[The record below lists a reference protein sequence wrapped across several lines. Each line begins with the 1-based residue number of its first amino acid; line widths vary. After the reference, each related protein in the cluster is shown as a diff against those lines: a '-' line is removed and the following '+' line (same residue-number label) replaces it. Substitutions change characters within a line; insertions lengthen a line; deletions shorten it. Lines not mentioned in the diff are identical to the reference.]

1 MSMFKNES
9 RPDIAVGLV
18 RKTLSGAV
26 RFVSHVL
33 FPPAPVAERGGTI
46 SCAQNLTATGVTNRS
61 AGTSLSGTHNAH
73 VDISYTCAKHEARAY
88 VDDTDI
94 KNHKGE
100 EPAIAATAKVAAYGA
115 IKKYE
120 DVSAALLINATNYA
134 AALPI
139 NINAPFAALA
149 TAAVSVKKFGAPYLV
164 CSEYWIN
171 EFVSSP
177 IVSAHLIK
185 LYGDRI
191 IQDVQTG
198 IESALKAVGIAW
210 GVKGII
216 IGDDDFWK
224 VSGLEDAAVVVALRP
239 NDMTADVISTIKALP
254 CFGFAPTFLPEGSTE
269 QAPLQI
275 DTVYLSD
282 PKSNAVDATLYAVPK
297 IINAGGF
304 KLVKLPAAGMV
315 TVTTPTTNTPTGSY
329 TGTQSVTLACSTTGA
344 SIYYT
349 NDGTTPS
356 AAKTLYS
363 SAISVT
369 ATKTIKAIA
378 IKDGLND
385 SGILTSVITIV

>member
-1 MSMFKNES
+1 MFKNEQ
-9 RPDIAVGLV
+9 RADIAVGLV
-18 RKTLSGAV
+18 RKTLAGAA
-26 RFVSHVL
+26 RFISHII
-33 FPPAPVAERGGTI
+33 FPSASVAEIGGSI
-46 SCAQNLTATGVTNRS
+46 ACAQNLTATGVTNRA
-61 AGTSLSGTHNAH
+61 AGTTLSGTHNVH
-73 VDISYTCAKHEARAY
+73 VDVSYTCVKHEARSF
-88 VDDTDI
+88 VDAADI

-120 DVSAALLINATNYA
+120 DVAAALIINATNYA
-134 AALPI
+134 AALGI

-149 TAAVSVKKFGAPYLV
+149 TAAVSVKKFGVPYLV
-164 CSEYWIN
+164 CSEYWLN

-177 IVSAHLIK
+177 IVAAHLIK

-198 IESALKAVGIAW
+198 VEAALTSVGIAW

-224 VSGLEDAAVVVALRP
+224 VSGYEDAAAVIALRP
-239 NDMTADVISTIKALP
+239 NDMITDVISTVKALP

-269 QAPLQI
+269 DAPFQI
-275 DTVYLSD
+275 DTVYLPGSKED
-282 PKSNAVDATLYAVPK
+282 CVDATIYAVPK

-315 TVTTPTTNTPTGSY
+315 TATTPTSNLPTGSY
-329 TGTQSVTLACSTTGA
+329 TGTQSLTFATATSGA

-349 NDGTTPS
+349 NDGSTPS

-363 SAISVT
+363 TAISVT
-369 ATKTIKAIA
+369 ATKTFKAIA

-385 SGILTSVITIV
+385 SGVLTAVITIA